1 MCINRHEDVDHK
13 LCPNRRLYNDHKLCT
28 NRRLYN
34 AMVSYDK
41 VETKMR
47 ARRMNR
53 DERHLRAAQ

>member
-1 MCINRHEDVDHK
+1 MNHK

-34 AMVSYDK
+34 AMISYDK

-53 DERHLRAAQ
+53 DERQLRAAQ